1 MSGLVTRSDNS
12 KTTVGKHVSNSSD
25 LDSAIQ
31 NTELKR
37 TYHANFSKVQNT
49 DSDSE
54 SAITDI
60 NKIEYHRIDIVG
72 ESELG
77 TVHKAVNLRNG
88 K

>member
-1 MSGLVTRSDNS
+1 MTRSDNS
-12 KTTVGKHVSNSSD
+12 KTTVGKHISNVSD
-25 LDSAIQ
+25 LDVAIH
-31 NTELKR
+31 NTDLKR

-60 NKIEYHRIDIVG
+60 NRIDYHRIDVVG